1 MDFPETPVADDF
13 QPGFRLSVRDV
24 VVIVLGVAAALYL
37 STMEFWWGFIV
48 AFVVAHFFLFC
59 NVVRMARPLELT
71 WAAAFLA
78 LASATLLTEAPGWPI
93 TTVVSLAVT
102 LVVVVLQMRKPS
114 YHGLGWQRIN
124 PDLRAWWEASRA
136 VARIPRKHGLAETVS
151 LRVLP
156 AQRR

>member
-71 WAAAFLA
+71 WAATFLA
-78 LASATLLTEAPGWPI
+78 LASATLMTETPGWPI
-93 TTVVSLAVT
+93 TVAISLVVTVL
-102 LVVVVLQMRKPS
+102 VVVLQMRKPS

-124 PDLRAWWEASRA
+124 PGLREWWSS
-136 VARIPRKHGLAETVS
+136 AR
-151 LRVLP
+151 
-156 AQRR
+156 